1 VYFHQDRFRKAVDCE
16 ELRSLCE
23 HPNSRRSRNHIATLI
38 NTAASF
44 FTGDAQG
51 YAFVLE
57 SKYRQPLLQAAHS
70 SSQPSSLPSD
80 QTLSLMLGAHL
91 TSRQFKTITKQ
102 ATHKW
107 VEDEDGAGHYELQ
120 QAWTRWASYYEPSSM
135 YHDMDLGKIILSKD
149 GKCCRLL
156 IIPTINLLLSN
167 PRISSTVEC
176 TKGKLVLRFSFDGS
190 GKLVLF
196 SFSFALSP
204 FNNSPLHNIIWGLF
218 HGKETQADLRALS
231 FKHP

>member
-1 VYFHQDRFRKAVDCE
+1 MDCE

-44 FTGDAQG
+44 FTGDAQDG

-80 QTLSLMLGAHL
+80 QTLSLMLDAHL

-120 QAWTRWASYYEPSSM
+120 QAWTRWASYYETSSM
-135 YHDMDLGKIILSKD
+135 YHDMDLGKVCVCIFIHRFLPLPFVAAPISSF
-149 GKCCRLL
+149 CFPCFTCLN
-156 IIPTINLLLSN
+156 IIP
-167 PRISSTVEC
+167 
-176 TKGKLVLRFSFDGS
+176 FSCY
-190 GKLVLF
+190 
-196 SFSFALSP
+196 
-204 FNNSPLHNIIWGLF
+204 
-218 HGKETQADLRALS
+218 
-231 FKHP
+231 